1 MGFSFAQLL
10 AYERSLHARSA
21 RVRES
26 LLSEMA
32 RLSASIIQLAMDT
45 ADDRTKHLSD
55 HIYHMITFAAVTLC
69 RLLNLY
75 ETHLAASNNISDL
88 DNLILKLATWLH
100 SIGLPCHA
108 AHTLG
113 NVVADFHRK
122 LRPNAQPIS
131 PVITELAS
139 PWVDNDLFQ
148 FFPGLLATDVDN
160 DGLWNFVP
168 DWEPF
173 TGGPPT

>member
-10 AYERSLHARSA
+10 AYERSLHSRSA
-21 RVRES
+21 RVRDS

-32 RLSASIIQLAMDT
+32 RLSASIIKLAMDT
-45 ADDRTKHLSD
+45 TDDRTKHLSD

-75 ETHLAASNNISDL
+75 EAHLNTSNDIADL
-88 DNLILKLATWLH
+88 DRLILELAVWLH

-122 LRPNAQPIS
+122 LRPNAQPLS
-131 PVITELAS
+131 PVISELPS
-139 PWVDNDLFQ
+139 PWIDSDLFQ
-148 FFPGLLATDVDN
+148 FFPDLIGTDT
-160 DGLWNFVP
+160 DGDGAWKFLP

-173 TGGPPT
+173 YADPST

>member
-10 AYERSLHARSA
+10 AYERSLHSRSA
-21 RVRES
+21 KVRDS

-32 RLSASIIQLAMDT
+32 RLSASIINLAMDT
-45 ADDRTKHLSD
+45 TDDRTKHLSD

-75 ETHLAASNNISDL
+75 EAHLATSHNIADY
-88 DNLILKLATWLH
+88 DKLILDLAIWLH
-100 SIGLPCHA
+100 SIGLPSHA

-113 NVVADFHRK
+113 NIVAGIHKK
-122 LRPNAQPIS
+122 LRPNAQQVS
-131 PVITELAS
+131 PVITELPS
-139 PWVDNDLFQ
+139 PWMDSGLSQ
-148 FFPGLLATDVDN
+148 FFPDLLGTDTDN
-160 DGLWNFVP
+160 NGAWNFIP

-173 TGGPPT
+173 YSGTST